1 MIYTTDFQ
9 EDQKLAKRLG
19 YRLPR
24 KILLPPYLS
33 FNPFFSDW
41 MDATDELFDSR
52 VEDKIEILKNL
63 RNMWVSNP
71 DMERKIQ
78 AGEMLSQSDWSV
90 PEQNIVLKQ
99 LNMLGLQLGVPT
111 VMFDEYS
118 FMNFC
123 RFIGLYWMQKGT
135 STFMDFVNFCTG
147 MQFIIVNC
155 WTQDYKE
162 FLPEGDERIGTPIWE
177 GGKWYPTTHIIFKS
191 INPEFTDVKML
202 GQLFYELANYNLVL
216 YAVDSVFNMDFQV
229 PGYDDLG
236 LNLQVASANHFN
248 MVIPTEGYTVPDYVY
263 ASLACVTV
271 SGEKGHTV

>member
-1 MIYTTDFQ
+1 MIYTTDFH
-9 EDQKLAKRLG
+9 EDQALARRLG

-33 FNPFFSDW
+33 FNPFFSEW

-78 AGEMLSQSDWSV
+78 AGEMLAQRDWSV

-135 STFMDFVNFCTG
+135 GTFMDFVNFCTG
-147 MQFIIVNC
+147 MQFLITNC

-162 FLPEGDERIGTPIWE
+162 FFPEGDERIGTPLWE
-177 GGKWYPTTHIIFKS
+177 GGTWYPTTHIIFRS

-216 YAVDSVFNMDFQV
+216 YSIDCVFNIDFIV
-229 PGYDDLG
+229 PGYDKTG
-236 LNLQVASANHFN
+236 LNLQIGSLNHYN
-248 MVIPTEGYTVPDYVY
+248 MIIPTSGYTVPDWIITT
-263 ASLACVTV
+263 LGNITV
-271 SGEKGHTV
+271 RGEK

>member
-9 EDQKLAKRLG
+9 EDQALAKRLG

-24 KILLPPYLS
+24 KILLPPYLA
-33 FNPFFSDW
+33 FNPFFSEW
-41 MDATDELFDSR
+41 MDATDELFDQR
-52 VEDKIEILKNL
+52 VEEKIEILKNL

-78 AGEMLSQSDWSV
+78 AGEMIFQSDWSV

-118 FMNFC
+118 FMNLC
-123 RFIGLYWMQKGT
+123 RFVGLYWMQKGT
-135 STFMDFVNFCTG
+135 ETFMDFVNFCTG

-155 WTQDYKE
+155 WTQDYEE
-162 FLPEGDERIGTPIWE
+162 FLPEGDDRIGTPIWE
-177 GGKWYPTTHIIFKS
+177 GGTWYPTTHIIFRS

-216 YAVDSVFNMDFQV
+216 YAIDCVFNIDFIV
-229 PGYDDLG
+229 PGYDTTG
-236 LNLQVASANHFN
+236 LNLQVSSATHFN
-248 MVIPTEGYTVPDYVY
+248 LVIPTEGYTVPDYVY
-263 ASLACVTV
+263 DSLARVTV
-271 SGEKGHTV
+271 SGEKG